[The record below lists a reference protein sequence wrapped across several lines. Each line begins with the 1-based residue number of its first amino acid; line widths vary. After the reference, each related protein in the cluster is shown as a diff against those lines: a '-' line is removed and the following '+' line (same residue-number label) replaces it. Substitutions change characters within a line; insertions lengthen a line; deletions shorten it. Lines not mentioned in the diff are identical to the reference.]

1 MTDADL
7 GTLEQRDDKW
17 SITFTRRLRHS
28 PDKVWRAVTEPEHLA
43 VWFPQELVGERRAGA
58 PLKFVSPQGD
68 AFEGEMIVFDPP
80 SVMELLWGTDR
91 LRIEV
96 RPDDDGNGTVLTLID
111 TFAEL
116 GKAARDATGW
126 HECLH
131 RLAHALAGTEPPKW
145 GASWRDINAEYV
157 ARFGPE
163 GSSIGPPPGWE
174 PEQ

>member
-7 GTLEQRDDKW
+7 GTLEKRDDRW

-43 VWFPQELVGERRAGA
+43 VWFPDEFVGERRAGA
-58 PLKFVSPQGD
+58 PLKFVSSQGD

-116 GKAARDATGW
+116 GKAARDAAGW
-126 HECLH
+126 HECLD
-131 RLAHALAGTEPPKW
+131 RLAHALEGTEPPKW
-145 GASWRDINAEYV
+145 GAPWRDINAQYV
-157 ARFGPE
+157 ERFGPE
-163 GSSIGPPPGWE
+163 ASTIGPPPGWE